1 MPDVGAAQIKM
12 IFQRTSVLFL
22 LLCMEISLA
31 IFPESRQKHLAG
43 RRACVSDMCAIK
55 SGVSTRKAKFVEENH
70 SGSHMEGEND
80 FHKIIKIIKNGKC
93 RIDS

>member
-1 MPDVGAAQIKM
+1 
-12 IFQRTSVLFL
+12 
-22 LLCMEISLA
+22 MEISLA

-80 FHKIIKIIKNGKC
+80 FHKIIKIIKKGKC
-93 RIDS
+93 WIDS